1 MLFLTGSVRLAA
13 DAVLRVGD
21 NGNQWMNFTG
31 LANVRGQ
38 DAPVQV
44 DCSWSGD
51 HSNIAPFMP
60 KGREI
65 EIAGEVLPG
74 GYWSKQRGVQ
84 VYVLRVQ
91 ISALTLLGANPN
103 RTTAP
108 ETATTT
114 VVESIS
120 DIPFE

>member
-51 HSNIAPFMP
+51 HSNVAPFMP

-65 EIAGEVLPG
+65 EIAGEVIPG
-74 GYWSKQRGVQ
+74 GYWSKARGVQ
-84 VYVLRVQ
+84 VYTLRVQ

-103 RTTAP
+103 RAP
-108 ETATTT
+108 EAATT
-114 VVESIS
+114 VAESIS